1 MALKFLQANI
11 NHSARAQDLL
21 FQSMAQWLIDVVV
34 VAEPYFVPP
43 ADNWVS
49 DRDGLVALISS
60 ASSSPPLNVVRGH
73 GFASALVGG
82 IVVIGVYFSPN
93 RPLHEFENFMT
104 EVEALVLRS
113 HPHPV
118 IVAGDLNAKSTAWG
132 SPATDPRG
140 RVLEEWLITL
150 GLAVLNRGTVH
161 TCVSWNGGSI
171 VDVSFASPAIASR
184 VHGWRVLKDVE
195 NLSNHRYVR
204 FDLHASSRFRGAMF
218 AICDAS
224 MPRAST
230 RPPRKW
236 VYWWS
241 PELSR
246 LREACITARRRY
258 ARYRRRR
265 RRNEDEEA
273 TLRTALVEAKSAL
286 SELLAT
292 LNRDPWGRPYRMV
305 RKKFLPYSAPLTRCL
320 QPQLLDDVV
329 AALFPRIADFRPPSI
344 APSSVVQSGDITGE
358 IPEITEGELGAAILR
373 LRAKKTAPG
382 PDGIPGRAL
391 VLALDVL
398 GEQLRG
404 LFNACLAQGKFPK
417 AWKTGRLVLLRKQGR
432 PADSPSGFRPLVV
445 LDEAGKLLE
454 RIIAN
459 RIVRHLETVGPDLS
473 DCQYG
478 FRRGRSTIHA
488 ILRVKSVA
496 QIAVSQGEV
505 VLVVSLDITNAF
517 NTLPWTCIL
526 EALRFHGPPGD
537 TVRCPTRQPACWS
550 VPYPGTLKRV
560 LSRHCFIGVRRRW
573 PGVFDRHLVR

>member
-93 RPLHEFENFMT
+93 RPLHEFENFLT

-204 FDLHASSRFRGAMF
+204 FDLHASSVPPSGPNWTPSDIGPGWKVKCLDKELLHEAAIVQDWFRAPVSVEVEGETERFRGAMF

-246 LREACITARRRY
+246 LREAPQYSSVIGGTERRYYRGNSRDNRGRVRRRY
-258 ARYRRRR
+258 FETARQKKPPQVQMASRGEPCWCGIRR
-265 RRNEDEEA
+265 
-273 TLRTALVEAKSAL
+273 
-286 SELLAT
+286 
-292 LNRDPWGRPYRMV
+292 
-305 RKKFLPYSAPLTRCL
+305 
-320 QPQLLDDVV
+320 
-329 AALFPRIADFRPPSI
+329 DF
-344 APSSVVQSGDITGE
+344 
-358 IPEITEGELGAAILR
+358 
-373 LRAKKTAPG
+373 
-382 PDGIPGRAL
+382 
-391 VLALDVL
+391 
-398 GEQLRG
+398 
-404 LFNACLAQGKFPK
+404 
-417 AWKTGRLVLLRKQGR
+417 
-432 PADSPSGFRPLVV
+432 
-445 LDEAGKLLE
+445 
-454 RIIAN
+454 
-459 RIVRHLETVGPDLS
+459 
-473 DCQYG
+473 
-478 FRRGRSTIHA
+478 
-488 ILRVKSVA
+488 LRVTKKKKKKKKGKQVKRD
-496 QIAVSQGEV
+496 VE
-505 VLVVSLDITNAF
+505 LDF
-517 NTLPWTCIL
+517 
-526 EALRFHGPPGD
+526 
-537 TVRCPTRQPACWS
+537 
-550 VPYPGTLKRV
+550 
-560 LSRHCFIGVRRRW
+560 
-573 PGVFDRHLVR
+573 